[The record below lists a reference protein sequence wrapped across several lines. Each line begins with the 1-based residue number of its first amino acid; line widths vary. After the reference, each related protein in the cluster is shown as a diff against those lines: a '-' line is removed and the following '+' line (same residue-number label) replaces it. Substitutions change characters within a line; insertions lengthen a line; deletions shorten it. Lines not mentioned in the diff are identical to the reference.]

1 MRYLEPR
8 DFRLDDFLRKPLPA
22 GRWGEEG
29 FLRLSIQSEEFPV
42 PAAQGVWRPSHT
54 SLFGIG
60 EGELQ
65 ATEDRF
71 TTIDGVAV
79 SVISLR
85 NAGGHALDIAIRF
98 TWETQL
104 AVRIAPPG
112 DDLMQRME
120 PGGRIQ
126 FVFTAAENRA
136 NAESWAEERNPV
148 SKQVEALEGWMHT
161 YAPRLDS
168 PDPMHMQT
176 FYEGWYARWLE
187 QDTSGRSDGT
197 LEALLNPTLTSAG
210 ELTLRPAL
218 SDLPRLCVADWP
230 IGQSRIT
237 VVWDDPKVPGDAYD
251 DGLKGLVVWKDG
263 KRAHQQDNL
272 APLTLAVS

>member
-29 FLRLSIQSEEFPV
+29 FLRLSIQSEGIPV
-42 PAAQGVWRPSHT
+42 AAAEGVWRPSHT
-54 SLFGIG
+54 SLFGLG

-65 ATEDRF
+65 VTEDRF
-71 TTIDGVAV
+71 TTIEDVLI
-79 SVISLR
+79 SVVSLR
-85 NAGGHALDIAIRF
+85 NAGPHALDIAIKF
-98 TWETQL
+98 GWETAL

-112 DDLMQRME
+112 DDLIQRVE
-120 PGGRIQ
+120 SGGRIQ
-126 FVFTAAENRA
+126 FVFAAAESRSS
-136 NAESWAEERNPV
+136 AESWSEERNPV
-148 SKQVEALEGWMHT
+148 RKQVEALEGWLKT

-168 PDPMHMQT
+168 PDLAHMQA
-176 FYEGWYARWLE
+176 FYEGWYARWLQ
-187 QDTSGRSDGT
+187 QDTSGRSDDT
-197 LEALLNPTLTSAG
+197 LETLLNPTLTAAG

-218 SDLPRLCVADWP
+218 NNLPRFCIADWP

-237 VVWDDPKVPGDAYD
+237 VVWDDPEVPGDAYD